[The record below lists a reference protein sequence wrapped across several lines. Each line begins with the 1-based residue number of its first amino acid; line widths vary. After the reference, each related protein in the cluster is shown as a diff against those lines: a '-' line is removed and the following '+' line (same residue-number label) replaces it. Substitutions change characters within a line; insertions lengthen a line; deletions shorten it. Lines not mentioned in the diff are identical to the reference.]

1 MNNEKSSQTVGLD
14 EIFSFHLVHTS
25 FLNGLRYF
33 FRPLH
38 NRNINGLKHSEAFFV
53 MNLGEGVLSTK
64 RFNTDSLGFF
74 MWWNSEA
81 ELDDFLKQPKHQLFT
96 KKGWHIRLRL
106 YRRWGGIS
114 EINNSTVVPER
125 KDPNSPVVAVTLAR
139 LRLTETLRFTKW
151 GKPVE
156 RQVRDHSGNTLALAA
171 FRPWNTFCTFSIW
184 KNEDEMTSMVFGKRE
199 STDGHEHKIAM
210 VERSR
215 KPFHFEFTTMRFIPF
230 QQSGQWRGDSDYIR

>member
-1 MNNEKSSQTVGLD
+1 M
-14 EIFSFHLVHTS
+14 
-25 FLNGLRYF
+25 Y
-33 FRPLH
+33 
-38 NRNINGLKHSEAFFV
+38 
-53 MNLGEGVLSTK
+53 
-64 RFNTDSLGFF
+64 
-74 MWWNSEA
+74 
-81 ELDDFLKQPKHQLFT
+81 
-96 KKGWHIRLRL
+96 IRLRL
-106 YRRWGGIS
+106 YRRWGIS
-114 EINNSTVVPER
+114 RLITRLLYQNVKPKFTR
-125 KDPNSPVVAVTLAR
+125 GGCDLAR

-230 QQSGQWRGDSDYIR
+230 QQSGQWREIRTTFDERKHLSLVLLAMKVLAHPTTVKAC